1 MAKLTKEEVQA
12 LLRVMGGCT
21 YHTVKSRETTSEYGG
36 EIRNWVHITHTVELW
51 YGRHATDGNVYL
63 TSQVKAWSRDEDK
76 AWRNAYM
83 KFIKLVG
90 NDG

>member
-1 MAKLTKEEVQA
+1 MAKLTKEEVRA
-12 LLRVMGGCT
+12 LVRVMGACT
-21 YHTVKSRETTSEYGG
+21 YVTRKYRETISECGG

-63 TSQVKAWSRDEDK
+63 ASRVKAWSRDEDK